1 MSLANFGP
9 DNSVFVL
16 NGRIMTDW
24 GEAASPF
31 SDSPIDAKSVLR
43 RGQGGKAI
51 RLNRKNPGRAV
62 SIYLNPGSPDSAY
75 AQGLMNS
82 QADITASWT
91 QIGTLE
97 AAIGTEG
104 ICVNDAANS
113 RAGTTVSDDQYNYEF
128 NVWNATKG
136 GE

>member
-1 MSLANFGP
+1 MALQNFGP
-9 DNSVFVL
+9 ANSVFTL
-16 NGRIMTDW
+16 NGRLMTDW

-31 SDSPIDAKSVLR
+31 SDSPIDAKSSLR
-43 RGQGGKAI
+43 RGQGGRAV
-51 RLNRKNPGRAV
+51 RLDRKNPGRAV

-75 AQGLMNS
+75 AQGLFN
-82 QADITASWT
+82 ANANITASWT

-104 ICVNDAANS
+104 VIVNDAASN
-113 RAGTTVSDDQYNYEF
+113 RAGTTISDDQYDFEF